1 MDMVREM
8 DGKPS
13 TDVNTGR
20 VKVLELLSWYL
31 VRLGRAAAEPYAKD
45 IQTACIRTF
54 RTELGTQKS
63 VKAAALLPLTA
74 LFKIG
79 LPVLTHQVGDW
90 LVHCPLTLVFIV
102 WPLELNDESND
113 ELKQPMR

>member
-1 MDMVREM
+1 MVREM

-31 VRLGRAAAEPYAKD
+31 ARLGRAAAEPYAKD
-45 IQTACIRTF
+45 IQTACVRTF

-79 LPVLTHQVGDW
+79 LPVLTHQVRGEGGGKGGGSST
-90 LVHCPLTLVFIV
+90 VHSRSCLSHSRSSQATL
-102 WPLELNDESND
+102 N
-113 ELKQPMR
+113 R